1 MDRTTA
7 KLIINSLY
15 GRLGMKPYQDIIEIA
30 NSVRA
35 NFILSKFLV
44 KEQYNLTDNLEFIRY
59 ENTPISGFEELYGK
73 DEYLNFMLEC
83 DSKNISIN
91 QSLPSAI
98 AITAYARMYMFK
110 IIYRLIDLGIEIY
123 YIDTDSI
130 TVNKPIP
137 TDLIGNQLGLF
148 KLEHEIDHAYFISPK
163 LYALKTI
170 DGKFIVKAKGIG
182 SKLDYNSFETL
193 INNQNIIKTQER

>member
-7 KLIINSLY
+7 KLLLVSLY
-15 GRLGMKPYQDIIEIA
+15 GRLGMKPYQDIIEIV

-35 NFILSKFLV
+35 NYILSKFLV

-130 TVNKPIP
+130 IVNKPIP
-137 TDLIGNQLGLF
+137 MDLIGNQLGFF
-148 KLEHEIDHAYFISPK
+148 KLEHEIDHAYFISHK
-163 LYALKTI
+163 LYALKTVE
-170 DGKFIVKAKGIG
+170 GKFIVKAKGIG

-193 INNQNIIKTQER
+193 INNQNIVKTQER